1 MPCTTIQKKILQ
13 VKTLM
18 NKILVYIYK
27 RFFKKMNKLFLL
39 FLCLIISKTSAQLLN
54 DNYDPYGGA
63 CGDNMDLLEP
73 NYKQICVPS
82 NINNGC
88 SGSSK
93 LSGCLTLHEDG
104 NDCLPHLVAKKF
116 LFTTTFIIYIC
127 AENFCEE
134 PIYDNSEWQNIKV
147 SAGCPHPTSNQC
159 NNPGEQFT
167 SGISMCGCP
176 SETSVNIPSTCKV
189 NLEQGTCEVAFMVDD
204 TDNKG
209 HHDIF
214 CTSPKDECNLVN
226 SEVPPHCEV
235 KLLYNCQYEPDF
247 FYVYGADTSQE
258 SARCCPNPY
267 SYKNDQDLLTI
278 DHIPGGCPAPVDEIS
293 NTLLTNMDGQQ
304 PCEERGKTALNKGI
318 RICCPSSDSKHI
330 PGGCPV
336 NEFGTCRHGKNDD
349 GNTCL
354 TPYDDPSSGTISSA
368 TTSTQLIEADISK
381 ATLEA
386 AFRTKGGVVLDS
398 STTVDQLGVV
408 SADKL
413 KAAYQNKDGT
423 CS

>member
-1 MPCTTIQKKILQ
+1 
-13 VKTLM
+13 M

-54 DNYDPYGGA
+54 DNYEVSFDSFTYHGA
-63 CGDNMDLLEP
+63 CQDNMDLLEW
-73 NYKQICVPS
+73 NGVILCVPS

-93 LSGCLTLHEDG
+93 LSGCLTLDRDG
-104 NDCLPHLVAKKF
+104 NDCLPHLAAKKF
-116 LFTTTFIIYIC
+116 LFTNSFIIYIC
-127 AENFCEE
+127 AANFCEE
-134 PIYDNSEWQNIKV
+134 PYDGNIEWQNIKV

-159 NNPGEQFT
+159 DYPGEQFT
-167 SGISMCGCP
+167 SGISMCECP
-176 SETSVNIPSTCKV
+176 SPTSVNIPSTCEV
-189 NLEQGTCEVAFMVDD
+189 NLEQGTCEEVAFMVDD

-235 KLLYNCQYEPDF
+235 TLPYNCQYKPDF

-267 SYKNDQDLLTI
+267 SYKNDKGELTI
-278 DHIPGGCPAPVDEIS
+278 DHIPGGCPAPVDE
-293 NTLLTNMDGQQ
+293 NNDLLTNMDDRQ
-304 PCEERGKTALNKGI
+304 PCEERGKTAFNKGI
-318 RICCPSSDSKHI
+318 TICCPPSDSKYI

-336 NEFGTCRHGKNDD
+336 GQYGTCRHGRNDD

-354 TPYDDPSSGTISSA
+354 TPYDDPSSRPISSATISSA
-368 TTSTQLIEADISK
+368 TTSAQLIEANIPLT
-381 ATLEA
+381 TLEA
-386 AFRTKGGVVLDS
+386 AYRAKNGVVLDS
-398 STTVDQLGVV
+398 STSVDQLGVV